1 MGFRSRPGLK
11 LAAKPSVWVL
21 AHKNFHVVSSLPMT
35 RALTRTSFHSAEL
48 VRVLVELSLL
58 DTVEQGAAFAEKLG
72 QWVSFTDAITLSAV
86 HSASTTTPSGMP
98 DGVTTGQRT
107 ALDKAFERVQAG
119 LVSAIGRLPK
129 ELSAPEA
136 DALDDPAFA
145 FEPYRRHYQ
154 AQQREIELKLLP
166 LRAHVREVLAQSS
179 PRLRKLAAL
188 DVALDGI
195 FCEREGRLLQKLPS
209 LLEKRFK
216 HLRKAHP
223 DASDWLPGFGRE
235 MQAVLLAELDLRM
248 QPVLGLIEACD
259 QDSTTGKH
267 KINE

>member
-1 MGFRSRPGLK
+1 MDRK

-21 AHKNFHVVSSLPMT
+21 APKKFHVVSNLPMT

-48 VRVLVELSLL
+48 VRVLAELSLL
-58 DTVEQGAAFAEKLG
+58 DMVEQGAAFAEKLS
-72 QWVSFTDAITLSAV
+72 QWISFTDAITLSAV
-86 HSASTTTPSGMP
+86 HGASTTARCGMP
-98 DGVTTGQRT
+98 EGVTSGQRT

-154 AQQREIELKLLP
+154 AQQREIELKLSP
-166 LRAHVREVLAQSS
+166 LRAHVRELLGQSS

-195 FCEREGRLLQKLPS
+195 FCEREGKLLQKLPS

-216 HLRKAHP
+216 YLRKTHP
-223 DASDWLPGFGRE
+223 ETTDWLPAFGRE
-235 MQAVLLAELDLRM
+235 MQSVLCAELDLRM

>member
-1 MGFRSRPGLK
+1 
-11 LAAKPSVWVL
+11 
-21 AHKNFHVVSSLPMT
+21 MT
-35 RALTRTSFHSAEL
+35 RALTRTSFHSARL
-48 VRVLVELSLL
+48 IRVLAELSLL

-72 QWVSFTDAITLSAV
+72 MWVSFTDAITLSAV

-154 AQQREIELKLLP
+154 AQQREIEVKLRP
-166 LRAHVREVLAQSS
+166 LRARVREVLGQSS
-179 PRLRKLAAL
+179 PKLRKLAAL
-188 DVALDGI
+188 DAALDGI
-195 FCEREGRLLQKLPS
+195 LGERESKLLQKLPS
-209 LLEKRFK
+209 LLEKRFRQ
-216 HLRKAHP
+216 LAKAHQP
-223 DASDWLPGFGRE
+223 TTDWLANFGQE
-235 MQAVLLAELDLRM
+235 MQTVLLADMDVRL
-248 QPVLGLIEACD
+248 QPVLGLIEAYN
-259 QDSTTGKH
+259 QDSST
-267 KINE
+267 E

>member
-1 MGFRSRPGLK
+1 
-11 LAAKPSVWVL
+11 
-21 AHKNFHVVSSLPMT
+21 MT
-35 RALTRTSFHSAEL
+35 RALTRTRFHSARL
-48 VRVLVELSLL
+48 VRVLADLSLL
-58 DTVEQGAAFAEKLG
+58 DTVEQGDAFAEKLG

-86 HSASTTTPSGMP
+86 HSASPSGP
-98 DGVTTGQRT
+98 SLAAKSSASLVLG
-107 ALDKAFERVQAG
+107 KAFEAVQAG
-119 LVSAIGRLPK
+119 LLSSIGRLPK
-129 ELSAPEA
+129 ELSEPEA

-145 FEPYRRHYQ
+145 YEPYRRHYQ
-154 AQQREIELKLLP
+154 AQQREIELRLSP
-166 LRAHVREVLAQSS
+166 LRAHVREVLGQCS

-195 FCEREGRLLQKLPS
+195 LCEREGRLLQKLPS

-223 DASDWLPGFGRE
+223 DTSDWMADFCQD
-235 MQAVLLAELDLRM
+235 MQTVLRAELDLRM

-267 KINE
+267 KINA